1 MFLTDIHYATD
12 TIQADAI
19 RTATWARRY
28 ETAISARKGRDPR
41 RIVGHALINLG
52 RLIAAER
59 IPARAQLR
67 AGR

>member
-1 MFLTDIHYATD
+1 MFLSDIYHATE
-12 TIQADAI
+12 TIQADAV

-28 ETAISARKGRDPR
+28 ETAMAARKGRGPR

-59 IPARAQLR
+59 APARAQLR